1 MNPKLEGKKI
11 YNDVIDEAYELE
23 DGEDVLEEKSVR
35 NQLVD
40 MEVDV
45 SNDSNNYV
53 PTPRNDNE
61 RLDQP
66 DFDDHYEKMEP
77 SYTHNKA
84 RIDEISKEI
93 SQLNLDDEA
102 KEIFNYLVEYAP
114 KDVELEVSLK
124 PFVPD
129 FIPAVGEVDAFLKL
143 PRPDC
148 IKESLGLER
157 LDEPALNMSKK
168 SYLDLLIKE
177 FYKGKAKADKKEVH
191 TVSNAHKNPKELHA
205 WVKDVETVHKGKV
218 APTVFYNKKMPDI
231 DALMQ
236 TWDSDF
242 ESVAQK
248 INLMQSDVPIP
259 LDSLSKICCNILDI
273 PVHDT
278 KDDKNL
284 IESLHVMFSLYSS
297 FMAND
302 HFQNGINNG
311 SNSMNTTNN
320 LQRIE
325 FN

>member
-1 MNPKLEGKKI
+1 MKQKLEGKKVF
-11 YNDVIDEAYELE
+11 NDVIDEAYELE
-23 DGEDVLEEKSVR
+23 DAEDVLEEKSIK

-40 MEVDV
+40 MEVNV

-53 PTPRNDNE
+53 PTPRNDNKL
-61 RLDQP
+61 LDQP
-66 DFDDHYEKMEP
+66 DFDDHYSKMEP
-77 SYTHNKA
+77 TYTHNRA
-84 RIDEISKEI
+84 RVDDLSKEI
-93 SQLNLDDEA
+93 NQLNLDDEA
-102 KEIFNYLVEYAP
+102 KEIFNYLLEYAP
-114 KDVELEVSLK
+114 KEVDMEIKLK

-129 FIPAVGEVDAFLKL
+129 FIPTVGEVDAFLKL
-143 PRPDC
+143 PRPDGVN
-148 IKESLGLER
+148 ETLGLQR

-177 FYKGKAKADKKEVH
+177 FYKGKAKDDKKEVH

-218 APTVFYNKKMPDI
+218 APTVFYTKKMPDI
-231 DALMQ
+231 DTLMQ
-236 TWDSDF
+236 TWDADF
-242 ESVAQK
+242 ENVAK
-248 INLMQSDVPIP
+248 KVNLMQSDVPIP
-259 LDSLSKICCNILDI
+259 LDSLSKICCNLLDI

-278 KDDKNL
+278 KDDRNL

-302 HFQNGINNG
+302 HFQNNINNG
-311 SNSMNTTNN
+311 ANSMNNTNN